1 MVVVQLIADGVAAR
15 LRAVADVGLRRLRRG
30 GVAEGGQRPEIC
42 IGIIS
47 REHPRHL
54 VSLRAANQ
62 VTACKLKLANHAHH
76 HHQHLDH
83 HIWIYPQSINLKL
96 SLLDVVGAAA
106 VL

>member
-1 MVVVQLIADGVAAR
+1 MVVDQLIADGVAAR
-15 LRAVADVGLRRLRRG
+15 LRAVADVGLRRG

-47 REHPRHL
+47 RERPRHL
-54 VSLRAANQ
+54 VSLEDANQ